1 MSSSQT
7 RSLGLGL
14 SWVHAEANLQASLSF
29 KCVQTGMK
37 QREALRQF
45 SLTATSVGAAAAEAH
60 RECGLRLFRMQ
71 WIVGVKNMYSEF
83 ALLHDDMPNDLLGFA
98 TSFTLC
104 NFPWTR
110 HLSVMTIM

>member
-37 QREALRQF
+37 QREALHQF
-45 SLTATSVGAAAAEAH
+45 SLTATSVGAAAAEAN
-60 RECGLRLFRMQ
+60 RECGLQLFRMQ
-71 WIVGVKNMYSEF
+71 WSVGVKNSEF
-83 ALLHDDMPNDLLGFA
+83 ALLHDDVRKDLLGFA